1 MSPPSSFAFVLPSPT
16 PVYGYNQN
24 VVGARRAAYRIL
36 TSLADQEGAKEGHA
50 VELDICNSYKDKI
63 ATELE
68 SVCNDV
74 LGLLEEKL
82 IPNAQEVRETETETE
97 TQRETGRQR
106 HRERYSERDRRR
118 ARERKREMNRPA
130 CQV

>member
-1 MSPPSSFAFVLPSPT
+1 M
-16 PVYGYNQN
+16 
-24 VVGARRAAYRIL
+24 
-36 TSLADQEGAKEGHA
+36 
-50 VELDICNSYKDKI
+50 ELDICNSYKDKI